1 MHTKEV
7 KELQQSI
14 EKLSSEN
21 KLLSLNHERELSR
34 IMAENHQ
41 IKSENAKL
49 FDQDENRKE
58 YRERCIVLE
67 KTLND
72 VELKVALK
80 DIELS
85 HKQTEIDKL
94 KSKLQEMDRAI
105 DAKSLTPRL
114 ERRIP
119 EAKLEYQKLDKS
131 NDLLSRI
138 QSINLNTN
146 NEMEKD
152 NITQY
157 KTELPKHEHNLEL
170 TSLQCSYT
178 KKLELNYNTN
188 SPNLKT
194 NVSDNNLI
202 GTKKKRTLS
211 ISLLNSTSNSSKKTK
226 TKKK

>member
-1 MHTKEV
+1 VHIKEV

-14 EKLSSEN
+14 EKLISEN

-34 IMAENHQ
+34 IMSENHQ

-94 KSKLQEMDRAI
+94 KSKFQEMDRAI

-114 ERRIP
+114 DRRIP
-119 EAKLEYQKLDKS
+119 EEKLEYQKLDKS
-131 NDLLSRI
+131 NDLLSRF
-138 QSINLNTN
+138 QSIHLNTN

-157 KTELPKHEHNLEL
+157 KTELPKHEQNLKL
-170 TSLQCSYT
+170 SSLKSSNT

-194 NVSDNNLI
+194 NVSDNSLI
-202 GTKKKRTLS
+202 GTKKRTLS
-211 ISLLNSTSNSSKKTK
+211 ISLLNNTSNSSKKTK
-226 TKKK
+226 TKMK